1 MFNPTSTITPGG
13 DWMLQTVQKQKQ
25 KQRSQALNTAGN
37 EHAYRYW
44 GEQNAETAEFTLGG
58 AYGENDTIAVPAL
71 GSGILEWL
79 LTYAETEF
87 PKLSVQKNDAA
98 GGGVFDFTNTKYDGT
113 NKFTLPARALGCP
126 ASIPGIYSGL
136 VAAKTVQIHC
146 TCQHVEEPDGTGTYG
161 TLHGM
166 RDVTITVTITG
177 VDGKPTFSGNNSGFA
192 SGWGT
197 PSEQE
202 GKSNTAVDTGSIVY
216 EKHFA
221 VEQTE
226 ET

>member
-1 MFNPTSTITPGG
+1 MFNPTSTISVTG
-13 DWMLQTVQKQKQ
+13 WMLQTVQKQKQ
-25 KQRSQALNTAGN
+25 KQRAQALTTSGN

-44 GEQNAETAEFTLGG
+44 GEQNTETAEFTLGG
-58 AYGENDTIAVPAL
+58 DYGDKDTITVPDL
-71 GSGILEWL
+71 GSGIIEWL

-98 GGGVFDFTNTKYDGT
+98 GGGTFALPSTGDGAI
-113 NKFTLPARALGCP
+113 TLPARALGCP
-126 ASIPGIYSGL
+126 AAIPGIYSGL
-136 VAAKTVQIHC
+136 VAAKTVQIQC
-146 TCQHVEEPDGTGTYG
+146 TCQHVEETDGTGAYG

-166 RDVTITVTITG
+166 RDVTLTVTITG
-177 VDGKPTFSGNNSGFA
+177 VDGKPTFSGKDSGFA

-221 VEQTE
+221 VAAAA
-226 ET
+226 

>member
-1 MFNPTSTITPGG
+1 MFNPTSTISVAG
-13 DWMLQTVQKQKQ
+13 WMLQSVQKQKQ
-25 KQRSQALNTAGN
+25 KQRAQALNSAGN
-37 EHAYRYW
+37 EHAHRYW
-44 GEQNAETAEFTLGG
+44 GEQNTETAEFTLGG
-58 AYGENDTIAVPAL
+58 DYGDNDTITVPTL

-79 LTYAETEF
+79 LTYSETEF

-98 GGGVFDFTNTKYDGT
+98 GGGTFALPSTGDDAI
-113 NKFTLPARALGCP
+113 TLPARALGCP
-126 ASIPGIYSGL
+126 LSIPGIYQGL

-177 VDGKPTFSGNNSGFA
+177 VDGKPTFGSASGDGFA

-202 GKSNTAVDTGSIVY
+202 GMSNTAVDTGSIVY

-221 VEQTE
+221 VAAAA
-226 ET
+226 